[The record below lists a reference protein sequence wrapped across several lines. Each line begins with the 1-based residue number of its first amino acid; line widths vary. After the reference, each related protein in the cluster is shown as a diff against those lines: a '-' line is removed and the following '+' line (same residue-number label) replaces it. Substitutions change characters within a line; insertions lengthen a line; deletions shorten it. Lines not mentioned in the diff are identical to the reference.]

1 MVKILMAGVIAL
13 AAGASAG
20 APTGGD
26 DVKAAAK
33 QYAEADLAAF
43 LKDFKELREELKA
56 ANEARKGWEAYS
68 EDWKKWNAEEAEKH
82 KNSYTYA
89 EYQWSSKKDKAFR
102 AQFTDTA
109 AAKKLKEFQ
118 EKSGGKVVEF
128 FVTDAKGG
136 NVCQSQVTSDWFQ
149 GDEEKFT
156 KVENKTENFYAEPK
170 RDDTVG
176 KTGVQ
181 VSVPVYDGKTFLG
194 VVVATIFTDGA
205 K

>member
-1 MVKILMAGVIAL
+1 MLKTLMAGVIAL
-13 AAGASAG
+13 AAGTGASL
-20 APTGGD
+20 GGEE
-26 DVKAAAK
+26 VKAAAK
-33 QYAEADLAAF
+33 QYAEGDLAAF
-43 LKDFKELREELKA
+43 LKDFKELKDELKA

-89 EYQWSSKKDKAFR
+89 EYQWSAKKDKAFR

-118 EKSGGKVVEF
+118 DKSGGKVVEF

-149 GDEEKFT
+149 GDEEKFS
-156 KVENKTENFYAEPK
+156 KVESKTENYYADPK

-181 VSVPVYDGKTFLG
+181 VSVPMYDGKSFLG
-194 VVVATIFTDGA
+194 VVVVTIFTEAG